1 MNFRHCNLLVVLNLN
16 DRLLN
21 SNLKYELILK
31 SGLIF
36 ALKYQTSSHY
46 RSCQKIHTQ
55 CREHTMSS
63 HDLSLNSINKNV
75 ALKPDTKTA
84 AVEKTESEGF
94 VEELKELMGLSD
106 KPDAKKAAAEEEVTV
121 NEAASAKEKEKSE
134 AEETKEDTVEDKVGE
149 GSELLSRLDQANGTL
164 VDNKKSKE
172 DVDKTPGSRLDQ
184 ANATLV
190 DSKKS
195 KEDVDKTSGSS
206 EEELELLDEK
216 EAILTQATTGVVADK
231 ESSKTVGDKS
241 DATQEIQWGKQSKV
255 ASGETQTKGEASGN
269 KESTK
274 ELLTATALIGKAEA
288 ESGKLADAHKA
299 KMDISALGMAAVANG
314 ETVNLTESKTTDTF
328 AQQLATASGTTATQQ
343 AAVAQKTDPAT
354 APLNI
359 RQEQVSDEVAERI
372 NMMMAKN
379 LKHVDIRL
387 DPPEMGRMHIRLNMG
402 SDSAGV
408 QFTVSNQQAREA
420 IEQSLPRLREMFA
433 QQGIQLADTS
443 VQQQSSGDS
452 SQYAYQKEESSRQGS
467 GFSEE
472 SSAEHE
478 INVQVSKPNDG
489 ISFYA

>member
-172 DVDKTPGSRLDQ
+172 DVDKT
-184 ANATLV
+184 
-190 DSKKS
+190 
-195 KEDVDKTSGSS
+195 SGSS

-216 EAILTQATTGVVADK
+216 EAILTQATIGVVADK

>member
-16 DRLLN
+16 GRLLN

-172 DVDKTPGSRLDQ
+172 DVDKT
-184 ANATLV
+184 
-190 DSKKS
+190 
-195 KEDVDKTSGSS
+195 SGSS

-216 EAILTQATTGVVADK
+216 EAILTQATIGVVADK

-255 ASGETQTKGEASGN
+255 ASGEAQTKGEASGN

>member
-16 DRLLN
+16 GRLLN

-172 DVDKTPGSRLDQ
+172 DVDKT
-184 ANATLV
+184 
-190 DSKKS
+190 
-195 KEDVDKTSGSS
+195 SGSS

-216 EAILTQATTGVVADK
+216 EAILTQATIGVVADK